1 MWFQAPFS
9 GPLPRPQPPD
19 LNRPPPPPPQSS
31 ESSLPG
37 QGSHHSSAHPC
48 DQLCVWWPSG
58 GQWPSHLP
66 RWMRRNKER
75 QAWDGAMELEDS
87 SGASRPPIFYIEGDP
102 TSRMKGREPGPPAY

>member
-9 GPLPRPQPPD
+9 GPLPLPQPPD
-19 LNRPPPPPPQSS
+19 LNRPPPPPPRVQNPLCLGRAATILQLIHVTSS
-31 ESSLPG
+31 
-37 QGSHHSSAHPC
+37 
-48 DQLCVWWPSG
+48 VSG
-58 GQWPSHLP
+58 GRWPSHLP